1 MRNWGAPLALLAAVG
16 ALVAVPVVLRRDRP
30 AVPDDAA
37 QVIVITPNNE
47 QIRQE
52 FGDAFARWHLRTHGT
67 PASST
72 AG

>member
-52 FGDAFARWHLRTHGT
+52 FGVNAMAPHEADPLHLAHRLLH
-67 PASST
+67 
-72 AG
+72 